1 MTERGK
7 SYFKATSIDRPSSF
21 IIPDTDLNSH
31 FVNSLF
37 IVFAGLFVF
46 SPCLVNFFVSDDFI
60 WIKRGVGFSFGDF
73 FHSAGDSSYNMFR
86 PLVSF
91 LFFVLHHAFGLSPF
105 GYHLVNILLHVLNG
119 LLFYYILSHLSIG
132 RSISALSSVIFV
144 SHFAHEE
151 TIFWISG
158 ICIPLCGFFYLLS
171 ILVFLKW
178 LKNGKVWL
186 YFLSLG
192 SGVIAFFIREDALTL
207 PLILSLLMGLKF
219 FQNEQTMANGYR
231 HKIRTKALISL
242 VPFFLIIVFY
252 LKLRNLGL
260 PDLSFASLFSLNPA
274 NLLKNAVYFLVNL
287 TVPTRLVFDMIGYH
301 YSTMI
306 NSALKNLGTH
316 LGIVIAASLGMAF
329 LIYVLLVWIKKT
341 DRVFKALGVTFFILL
356 FPHLLF
362 PDYGLRF
369 TYFPVIGFSLIG
381 SYLILSLL
389 KKISKR
395 SRYSLKTHICL
406 LMIIIL
412 VFNFLILFER
422 NFWWRKASQTCEE
435 TKTKAGVILSALPA
449 SSVVYFM
456 ELPFRTHGAYIFNN
470 GFPEAMNLFYPEYNH
485 EIETVR
491 GFKMPE
497 VEETKRY
504 FLFKYENGEF
514 HERF

>member
-7 SYFKATSIDRPSSF
+7 SYSKSTSIDCSSSTV
-21 IIPDTDLNSH
+21 IPDTNLNSH
-31 FVNSLF
+31 LVNSLF
-37 IVFAGLFVF
+37 IVFAGLFIF

-60 WIKRGVGFSFGDF
+60 WIKKGVDFSFGDF
-73 FHSAGDSSYNMFR
+73 FHSPEDSSYNMFR
-86 PLVSF
+86 PLVSP
-91 LFFVLHHAFGLSPF
+91 LFFVLHRAFGLSPF

-119 LLFYYILSHLSIG
+119 LLLYYILSHLPLG
-132 RSISALSSVIFV
+132 RNISALSSVIFV

-158 ICIPLCGFFYLLS
+158 ICIPFSCFFYLLS
-171 ILVFLKW
+171 ILALLKW
-178 LKNGKVWL
+178 LKNGMIWF

-207 PLILSLLMGLKF
+207 PLILSLLIGLKL
-219 FQNEQTMANGYR
+219 FQNEQTTANGYR
-231 HKIRTKALISL
+231 HQIRTKTLISL
-242 VPFFLIIVFY
+242 VPFFLFIVFY

-274 NLLKNAVYFLVNL
+274 NLLKNAAYFLVNL
-287 TVPTRLVFDMIGYH
+287 TVPIRLVFDMIGYH
-301 YSTMI
+301 YSAMI
-306 NSALKNLGTH
+306 NSALKSLGSH
-316 LGIVIAASLGMAF
+316 LAIVIIASLGMAF
-329 LIYVLLVWIKKT
+329 LIYVLLVWIRKT

-381 SYLILSLL
+381 SYLIVSLL
-389 KKISKR
+389 KAIAKR
-395 SRYSLKTHICL
+395 SKYSLKTCVCL

-412 VFNFLILFER
+412 AFNFLILFER
-422 NFWWRKASQTCEE
+422 NLWWRKASQTCEE
-435 TKTKAGVILSALPA
+435 TKAKAGVILSSLPA
-449 SSVVYFM
+449 GSVIYFM

-497 VEETKRY
+497 VKETKRY

-514 HERF
+514 YQVF